1 MNTFIDWFAR
11 NPVAANLLMVFL
23 IVSGVFA
30 GLTVK
35 QEVFP
40 EFSLDRVTID
50 VAYLGAAP
58 EEVESAVT
66 IRVEEAIQ
74 GSDGIKQITST
85 AAEGMATV
93 SVELDLG
100 ADPRKV
106 VDDIKS
112 NVDAITTFPTEAEK
126 PIIRELTTRQQV
138 VDVAVSG
145 PADEL
150 TLKRVAEGVR
160 DDLAGLPEIT
170 QVEVIGARP
179 YEIAIEVS
187 EVALRRHGLLFDDV
201 AAAVRRSSLDLPGG
215 SVRAAGG
222 EILLRTIGQ
231 AYRGQQYE
239 NLMLLT
245 RADGTRLRLADPRP
259 APSGSGWRSSP
270 GCTRLATRF
279 ATASVRCGLASS
291 RQPRPWVSVCKISG
305 VRCDRHSMARRLSVF
320 REVETT
326 CV

>member
-112 NVDAITTFPTEAEK
+112 NVDTITTFPTEAEK

-201 AAAVRRSSLDLPGG
+201 AARGPAFVIGSSRRLRARGGWRDSAPHDRSGVSGAAVRKPDAADQGG
-215 SVRAAGG
+215 WDTAPARGCGDGG
-222 EILLRTIGQ
+222 
-231 AYRGQQYE
+231 
-239 NLMLLT
+239 
-245 RADGTRLRLADPRP
+245 
-259 APSGSGWRSSP
+259 
-270 GCTRLATRF
+270 
-279 ATASVRCGLASS
+279 
-291 RQPRPWVSVCKISG
+291 
-305 VRCDRHSMARRLSVF
+305 
-320 REVETT
+320 
-326 CV
+326 